1 MTKKISRRD
10 FLKIATGAA
19 VATGFASKV
28 RRVIL
33 EPYVRPPEETL
44 PGKASWYASTCRQC
58 PAGCGIIV
66 RTINGRA
73 KKIEG
78 NPNHPLN
85 RGKLCARGQAGL
97 QTLYNPDRLKGPV
110 QQSGGRGS
118 KKFEPLYWPDAL
130 ELLAEKITLLGSPS
144 RLAFL
149 GGLMPDHLHDLVNRW
164 LEALGAPPPVMF
176 DLLTA
181 LEGRTTI
188 IQGSETLFGVPQY
201 PVYDIQNAD
210 VIFSFGANFL
220 ETWGSPVSY
229 NHAFGEFR
237 QGQSGGRGFFA
248 HFEPRL
254 SATGALADE
263 WVPLRP
269 GTDGLVAL
277 AIGRIII
284 ENNLGTVGAFTQ
296 KEANLYQDV
305 EVGALAE
312 ASGVSME
319 KLERLANIIASAN
332 RALVI
337 PGGYPL
343 GHQNGHAAFQAI
355 QALNLILRRFGQ
367 RGGVFLSSPVPVDTL
382 PSAGS
387 PDSFQS
393 VQDLI
398 KRMQAGE
405 IDLLLVHGINPVYE
419 LPAAVGFAEAIRRV
433 PYVISFSPFVDETT
447 VWADLIMPDHTY
459 LEAWGYQVPSPG
471 ADRPIVSSQQPIV
484 RPLYD
489 THSTA
494 DVILALAARQGGSIA
509 ESLPW
514 ADEVLFLEDAS
525 GVLFGSSLSAYS
537 PKSAGA
543 FWAAWRQNGGWW
555 SEGELRQEPEPIGF
569 PDNPLSAAN
578 PMFEGEKDEFPLHLY
593 PYASLGLS
601 DGRGANLPWLQ
612 EMPDPMTT
620 ARWETWIEINP
631 QTAHELSV
639 EDNDVVRILSPYG
652 EIEAIVVVFPGIRP
666 DVVAIPIGQ
675 GHTEFGRYAK
685 GRGVNPMDLLAPAS
699 DQQTGALAWGATRV
713 RVIPTGRK
721 YTLARL
727 ESLDGEGRETI
738 R

>member
-1 MTKKISRRD
+1 MTKKLSRRD

-19 VATGFASKV
+19 VATGFAPKV

-44 PGKASWYASTCRQC
+44 PGKAAWYASTCRQC

-97 QTLYNPDRLKGPV
+97 QMLYNPDRLKNAV
-110 QQSGGRGS
+110 RQSGGRGS
-118 KKFEPLYWPDAL
+118 NKFEPLYWPDAL
-130 ELLAEKITLLGSPS
+130 ELLAEKITSLGSPS

-181 LEGRTTI
+181 FEGRSSI
-188 IQGSETLFGVPQY
+188 IQASETLFGVPQY

-254 SATGALADE
+254 SATAALADE

-312 ASGVSME
+312 ASGVSVE

-393 VQDLI
+393 VQNLI

-419 LPAAVGFAEAIRRV
+419 LPAAVGFSEAIRRV
-433 PYVISFSPFVDETT
+433 PYVISFSPFVDETA

-471 ADRPIVSSQQPIV
+471 ADRPVVSSQQPIV

-543 FWAAWRQNGGWW
+543 FWAGRSSRRKGG
-555 SEGELRQEPEPIGF
+555 
-569 PDNPLSAAN
+569 
-578 PMFEGEKDEFPLHLY
+578 
-593 PYASLGLS
+593 
-601 DGRGANLPWLQ
+601 
-612 EMPDPMTT
+612 
-620 ARWETWIEINP
+620 
-631 QTAHELSV
+631 
-639 EDNDVVRILSPYG
+639 
-652 EIEAIVVVFPGIRP
+652 
-666 DVVAIPIGQ
+666 
-675 GHTEFGRYAK
+675 
-685 GRGVNPMDLLAPAS
+685 
-699 DQQTGALAWGATRV
+699 
-713 RVIPTGRK
+713 
-721 YTLARL
+721 
-727 ESLDGEGRETI
+727 
-738 R
+738 